1 MIIINEFF
9 ALWSRMHGD
18 AKITGIVR
26 TWLVISYKIA
36 KLLSRLKFT
45 PNKLTFL
52 GLVFGVLLFIYAQ
65 SPWAPIL
72 LIFSLI
78 CDGVDGSLAIFTSN
92 TTRWGA
98 ILDSIIDR
106 ITEFFWILAI
116 YKIGADERLLL
127 VVIVIASIQEYTRA
141 RAGGLGMQQV
151 GVVTFAER
159 PVRASFI
166 FTTFIAYAM
175 SLSIINQLVII
186 WLLLQL
192 ISFFMIIRF
201 TYLKLS

>member
-1 MIIINEFF
+1 MISINEFF

-166 FTTFIAYAM
+166 FTTFISYAM

>member
-1 MIIINEFF
+1 MISINEFF

-78 CDGVDGSLAIFTSN
+78 CDGVDGSLAIFTST

-106 ITEFFWILAI
+106 ITEFFWVLAI

-127 VVIVIASIQEYTRA
+127 VVVVIASIQEYTRA

-175 SLSIINQLVII
+175 SLSIINHLVII

-201 TYLKLS
+201 TYLELS

>member
-1 MIIINEFF
+1 MISINEFF

-151 GVVTFAER
+151 GVVTSAER

>member
-1 MIIINEFF
+1 MISINEFF

>member
-1 MIIINEFF
+1 MISINEFF

-78 CDGVDGSLAIFTSN
+78 CDGVDGSLAIFTST

-106 ITEFFWILAI
+106 ITEFFWVFAI
-116 YKIGADERLLL
+116 YKIGADEKLLL
-127 VVIVIASIQEYTRA
+127 VVIVVASIQEYTRA

-151 GVVTFAER
+151 GIVTFAER

-166 FTTFIAYAM
+166 FATFIAYAM
-175 SLSIINQLVII
+175 SISIINQLVII

-192 ISFFMIIRF
+192 ISFFMIIRI

>member
-1 MIIINEFF
+1 MISINEFF

-78 CDGVDGSLAIFTSN
+78 CDGVDGSLAIFTST

>member
-1 MIIINEFF
+1 MISINEFF

-52 GLVFGVLLFIYAQ
+52 GLVFGALLFIYAQ

-78 CDGVDGSLAIFTSN
+78 CDGVDGSLAIFTST

-106 ITEFFWILAI
+106 ITEFFWVLAI
-116 YKIGADERLLL
+116 YKIGADEKLLL
-127 VVIVIASIQEYTRA
+127 VVIVVASIQEYTRA

-151 GVVTFAER
+151 GIVTFAER

-166 FTTFIAYAM
+166 FATFIAYAM
-175 SLSIINQLVII
+175 SISIINQLVII

-192 ISFFMIIRF
+192 ISFFMIIRI

>member
-1 MIIINEFF
+1 MSINEFF

-65 SPWAPIL
+65 SPWAPIF

>member
-1 MIIINEFF
+1 
-9 ALWSRMHGD
+9 
-18 AKITGIVR
+18 
-26 TWLVISYKIA
+26 
-36 KLLSRLKFT
+36 
-45 PNKLTFL
+45 
-52 GLVFGVLLFIYAQ
+52 
-65 SPWAPIL
+65 
-72 LIFSLI
+72 
-78 CDGVDGSLAIFTSN
+78 LAIFTSA

-127 VVIVIASIQEYTRA
+127 VVVVIASIQEYTRA

>member
-1 MIIINEFF
+1 MISINEFF

-78 CDGVDGSLAIFTSN
+78 CDGVDGSLAIFTST

-106 ITEFFWILAI
+106 ITEFFWVFAI
-116 YKIGADERLLL
+116 YKIGADEKLLL
-127 VVIVIASIQEYTRA
+127 VVIVVASIQEYTRA

-166 FTTFIAYAM
+166 FATFIAYAM
-175 SLSIINQLVII
+175 SISIINQLVII

-192 ISFFMIIRF
+192 ISFFMIIRI

>member
-1 MIIINEFF
+1 MISINEFF

-52 GLVFGVLLFIYAQ
+52 GLVFGVLLFIYAH

-78 CDGVDGSLAIFTSN
+78 CDGVDGSLAIFTSA

-127 VVIVIASIQEYTRA
+127 VVVVIASIQEYTRA

-201 TYLKLS
+201 IYLKLS

>member
-1 MIIINEFF
+1 MISINEFF

-78 CDGVDGSLAIFTSN
+78 CDGVDGSLAIFTST

-175 SLSIINQLVII
+175 SLSIINHLVII

>member
-1 MIIINEFF
+1 MISINEFF

-78 CDGVDGSLAIFTSN
+78 CDGVDGSLAIFTST

-106 ITEFFWILAI
+106 ITEFFWVLAI
-116 YKIGADERLLL
+116 YKIGADEKLLL
-127 VVIVIASIQEYTRA
+127 VVIVVASIQEYTRA

-151 GVVTFAER
+151 GIVTFAER

-166 FTTFIAYAM
+166 FATFIAYAM
-175 SLSIINQLVII
+175 SISIINQLVII

-192 ISFFMIIRF
+192 ISFFMIIRI

>member
-1 MIIINEFF
+1 
-9 ALWSRMHGD
+9 MHGD

>member
-1 MIIINEFF
+1 MISINEFF

-78 CDGVDGSLAIFTSN
+78 CDGVDGSLAIFTST

-106 ITEFFWILAI
+106 ITEFFWVLAI

>member
-1 MIIINEFF
+1 MISINEFF

-65 SPWAPIL
+65 SPWAPIF

>member
-1 MIIINEFF
+1 MISINEFF

-78 CDGVDGSLAIFTSN
+78 CDGVDGSLAIFTST

-127 VVIVIASIQEYTRA
+127 VVVVIASIQEYTRA

>member
-1 MIIINEFF
+1 MISINEFF

-78 CDGVDGSLAIFTSN
+78 CDGVDGSLAIFTST

-106 ITEFFWILAI
+106 ITEFFWVLAI
-116 YKIGADERLLL
+116 YKIGADEKLLL
-127 VVIVIASIQEYTRA
+127 VVIVVASIQEYTRA

>member
-65 SPWAPIL
+65 SPWAPIF

>member
-1 MIIINEFF
+1 MISINEFF

-78 CDGVDGSLAIFTSN
+78 CDGVDGSLAIFTST

-106 ITEFFWILAI
+106 ITEFFWVLAI
-116 YKIGADERLLL
+116 YKIGADEKLLL
-127 VVIVIASIQEYTRA
+127 VVIVVASIQEYTRA

-175 SLSIINQLVII
+175 SLSIINHLVII

-201 TYLKLS
+201 TYLELS

>member
-1 MIIINEFF
+1 MISINEFF

-78 CDGVDGSLAIFTSN
+78 CDGVDGSLAIFTST

-106 ITEFFWILAI
+106 ITEFFWVIAI

-127 VVIVIASIQEYTRA
+127 VVVVIASIQEYTRA

-175 SLSIINQLVII
+175 SLSIINHLVII

>member
-1 MIIINEFF
+1 VISINEFF

-78 CDGVDGSLAIFTSN
+78 CDGVDGSLAIFTST

-166 FTTFIAYAM
+166 FTAFIAYAM

>member
-1 MIIINEFF
+1 MISINEFF
-9 ALWSRMHGD
+9 ALWSRIHGD

-78 CDGVDGSLAIFTSN
+78 CDGVDGSLAIFTST

>member
-1 MIIINEFF
+1 MISINEFF

-78 CDGVDGSLAIFTSN
+78 CDGVDGSLAIFTST

-127 VVIVIASIQEYTRA
+127 VVIVIASIQEYRRA

>member
-1 MIIINEFF
+1 MISINEFF

-18 AKITGIVR
+18 AKITAIVR

>member
-1 MIIINEFF
+1 MISINEFF

-78 CDGVDGSLAIFTSN
+78 CDGVDGSLAIFTSA

-166 FTTFIAYAM
+166 FTAFIAYAM

>member
-1 MIIINEFF
+1 VISINEFF
-9 ALWSRMHGD
+9 ALWSRIHGD

-78 CDGVDGSLAIFTSN
+78 CDGVDGSLAIFTST

>member
-1 MIIINEFF
+1 VISINEFF

-78 CDGVDGSLAIFTSN
+78 CDGVDGSLAIFTST